1 MTHTRLDDPAL
12 VASEY
17 ADDAR
22 LRRRAAAYTGVGT
35 AIDART
41 LIVAEVARASPERIL
56 EVGCGW
62 GELAAWLARETGAEV
77 VATDLSP
84 RMVELARERG
94 VQAELADV
102 QELPFA
108 DASFDVV
115 VAAWMLYHVPD
126 LNRGIA
132 EFVRVLRPG
141 GRLVAATNSVFHL
154 HELRELVG
162 SGRSSITFSRESG
175 EELLRA
181 HFARVRREDVDGT
194 LRFADRAEIEEYIRA
209 SISMSPFVDNLP
221 AVVDEPLDVRRANSI
236 FVAEKAA

>member
-1 MTHTRLDDPAL
+1 
-12 VASEY
+12 
-17 ADDAR
+17 
-22 LRRRAAAYTGVGT
+22 
-35 AIDART
+35 
-41 LIVAEVARASPERIL
+41 
-56 EVGCGW
+56 
-62 GELAAWLARETGAEV
+62 
-77 VATDLSP
+77 
-84 RMVELARERG
+84 